1 MTGLRAVAIIPA
13 RGGSKGVPGKN
24 LRPVGGLPLVARA
37 VRAAVAA
44 RSIDVVA
51 VTTDDDEIAATARR
65 EGAIVVERPAEL
77 ASDTATSESALRH
90 ALEELAAR
98 GERFDVCVFVQCTSP
113 FIDPVDIDATAA
125 LVATGHHDSAFT
137 ATEHHG
143 FLWRA
148 GALGMEGINHDAAV
162 RQRRQDRAPELLETG
177 AVYAMRVDGF
187 LAADHRFFGR
197 IGAHVVPAWQAV
209 EIDTDDDLELARAI
223 VAADPARSATGRDVA
238 DVLPAVVG
246 AVVFDFDG
254 VMTDN
259 TALVLED
266 GTEGVVVNR
275 GDGAGVELL
284 RATGV
289 PLLVITKETNPV
301 ALRRCEKLGLPCLP
315 QILDKWPVLE
325 AWLGERGIDP
335 ASVVYVGNDRND
347 VECLQQVGCGVAVA
361 DAHASA
367 VAAADL
373 VLRRPGG
380 HGAVREL
387 ADLLLEHRLADV
399 ATGAVLG

>member
-1 MTGLRAVAIIPA
+1 MTPSRTVAIIPA

-24 LRPVGGLPLVARA
+24 LLPVGGVALVARA
-37 VRAAVAA
+37 VRAAVAVPT
-44 RSIDVVA
+44 IDVVV
-51 VTTDDDEIAATARR
+51 VTTDDDEIAAVARR
-65 EGAIVVERPAEL
+65 EGASVIERPAEL

-113 FIDPVDIDATAA
+113 FIDPTDIAATAG
-125 LVATGHHDSAFT
+125 LVAAGDHDSAFT

-143 FLWRA
+143 FIWRP
-148 GALGMEGINHDAAV
+148 GALGMEGVNHDAAV
-162 RQRRQDRAPELLETG
+162 RQRRQDRAPELLESG

-197 IGAHVVPAWQAV
+197 IGAHVVPAWRAIEV
-209 EIDTDDDLELARAI
+209 DTTEDLELARAI
-223 VAADPARSATGRDVA
+223 AAADPARSSTRRGPA
-238 DVLPAVVG
+238 DVLPASIG

-259 TALVLED
+259 AALLLED
-266 GTEGVVVNR
+266 GTEGVVVHR
-275 GDGAGVELL
+275 GDGAGIELL
-284 RATGV
+284 RSTGV

-301 ALRRCEKLGLPCLP
+301 ALRRCEKLGLPCLS

-325 AWLGERGIDP
+325 AWLADRGIDP

-347 VECLQQVGCGVAVA
+347 VECLEQVGCGVAVA

-367 VAAADL
+367 ITAADL

-380 HGAVREL
+380 RGAVREL
-387 ADLLLEHRLADV
+387 ADLLLELRLAEVRQAV
-399 ATGAVLG
+399 AP